1 MRLLIRRF
9 PAVGGLLLF
18 ALLCAAMAGTQYLK
32 SHGATIIVTNTND
45 NGPGSLRQALA
56 DAPDEGTI
64 QFDPALNGQTIT
76 LTTGEL
82 VIDKNITINGPGS
95 DLLAVSRSPTAP
107 ASRIAHIMP
116 GRTVTIQGLTIRGG
130 SIPKFDPAV
139 VGAGIYNEQATLTL
153 DICAVV
159 GNSSFYEGGG
169 IYNAGTLAVSQSTI
183 IGNYAGF
190 FGGGISNIG
199 TMTILNGT
207 VRNNASAIIAI

>member
-1 MRLLIRRF
+1 MRLLIHRF
-9 PAVGGLLLF
+9 PAVGGLLLL

-32 SHGATIIVTNTND
+32 SHGATIIVSNTND
-45 NGPGSLRQALA
+45 SGPGSLRQAIA
-56 DAPDEGTI
+56 DASDGGAI

-95 DLLAVSRSPTAP
+95 DLLAVSRSQTAP
-107 ASRIAHIMP
+107 ASRIVHIVP
-116 GRTVTIQGLTIRGG
+116 GRTVTIQGLTISGG

-153 DICAVV
+153 DICAVA

-169 IYNAGTLAVSQSTI
+169 ISITGEVAPATL
-183 IGNYAGF
+183 GLEG
-190 FGGGISNIG
+190 
-199 TMTILNGT
+199 
-207 VRNNASAIIAI
+207 